1 MKGVKG
7 EAAFTRPG
15 AKGQKGQPG
24 LNGRDGLPGI
34 PGLDGLQG
42 PKGDRGYPGQD
53 VSDDYSFNIHINSL
67 ISEFN
72 TSDYVD
78 IN

>member
-24 LNGRDGLPGI
+24 LNGRDGLPGN
-34 PGLDGLQG
+34 PGLDGLIG

-53 VSDDYSFNIHINSL
+53 VRICCLYEYLNTL
-67 ISEFN
+67 IPLFLIIFIPYYE
-72 TSDYVD
+72 
-78 IN
+78 